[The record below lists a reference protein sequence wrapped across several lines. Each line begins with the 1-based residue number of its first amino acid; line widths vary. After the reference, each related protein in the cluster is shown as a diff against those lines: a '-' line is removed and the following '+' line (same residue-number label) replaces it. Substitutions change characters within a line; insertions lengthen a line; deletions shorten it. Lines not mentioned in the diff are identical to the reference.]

1 MCLIWHPCPNKR
13 FALKTR
19 WDQVLTLKFRSMFT
33 VSCWLFFDRKIID
46 NMASN
51 AQLTVLPFTPNMIKS
66 NGSLVFCLIDQ
77 NWERKRERETEWC
90 GEGGGVGWGRER
102 LKWEDTF
109 DKFQIVPYT
118 STLFTTLYVGQG
130 QILFFFFFKV
140 HIIVLSNQRKKN

>member
-66 NGSLVFCLIDQ
+66 NGSLVFCLKLR
-77 NWERKRERETEWC
+77 EKERERQS
-90 GEGGGVGWGRER
+90 GVGRGGGGGRVGWGRER
-102 LKWEDTF
+102 LKWEETF

-118 STLFTTLYVGQG
+118 STLFTTLNVGQG
-130 QILFFFFFKV
+130 QILFFFFFQGTHNRLK
-140 HIIVLSNQRKKN
+140 

>member
-66 NGSLVFCLIDQ
+66 NGSLVFCLKDQ
-77 NWERKRERETEWC
+77 NWERKRERDRVVW
-90 GEGGGVGWGRER
+90 EGGGGGGVRAREIKMR
-102 LKWEDTF
+102 RNFWQVSD
-109 DKFQIVPYT
+109 
-118 STLFTTLYVGQG
+118 STVYEHFVYDPFVGQG
-130 QILFFFFFKV
+130 QILFFLFFQDTHNRLK
-140 HIIVLSNQRKKN
+140 